1 MTLEL
6 EGENTLSGKNKQS
19 SIPVTL
25 DSGGHLEEAGISRSR
40 TLTLTPACRGGQSS
54 GGVKRADGQSS

>member
-6 EGENTLSGKNKQS
+6 EGENTLSEHKKKQGKNKQS
-19 SIPVTL
+19 GIPVTL
-25 DSGGHLEEAGISRSR
+25 DSSGHLEEAGISR

-54 GGVKRADGQSS
+54 GGVKRTD

>member
-6 EGENTLSGKNKQS
+6 EGETHCRNIKKKQGKNKQS
-19 SIPVTL
+19 GIPVTL
-25 DSGGHLEEAGISRSR
+25 DSSGHLEEAGISR

-54 GGVKRADGQSS
+54 GGVKRTD